1 VVCPDCNT
9 FFVLRATDS
18 LEYRK
23 EQSRRRRLAEERRAD
38 SWLKV
43 AIWAAVVIGFSFVVM
58 LVIALNPSLWRR

>member
-1 VVCPDCNT
+1 
-9 FFVLRATDS
+9 VLRATDS